1 LRHAFASEL
10 RMKGVPLR
18 GRGWWQSR
26 GRRVA
31 VRLLAAASALASAG
45 SEAAPPLQLQ
55 LEALYPLAQRS
66 ARSSPAPRN
75 AADTVAAAADTPA
88 PAEARRAEPA
98 YGASAARTT
107 LLEMPADVV
116 PGRYSRPK
124 YALGFRSDTMKGL
137 ARDMGL
143 DADTCLAPLVRA
155 RVSLS
160 QDSGGSGRLMV
171 FARCT
176 FH

>member
-1 LRHAFASEL
+1 
-10 RMKGVPLR
+10 MKGVPLR
-18 GRGWWQSR
+18 GRGWRQKCW
-26 GRRVA
+26 RRVA
-31 VRLLAAASALASAG
+31 VRLLAAAGVVASAG

-55 LEALYPLAQRS
+55 LDSLYLLSQRGVRLPSAQQS
-66 ARSSPAPRN
+66 
-75 AADTVAAAADTPA
+75 AADAADA
-88 PAEARRAEPA
+88 PARAENRRPEAA

-124 YALGFRSDTMKGL
+124 YALGFRSDAMKGF

-160 QDSGGSGRLMV
+160 QDSGAGGRLMV

>member
-1 LRHAFASEL
+1 
-10 RMKGVPLR
+10 MKHVPLR
-18 GRGWWQSR
+18 GRKWWRSWC
-26 GRRVA
+26 RRVA
-31 VRLLAAASALASAG
+31 VRLLAAAGALVSAN

-55 LEALYPLAQRS
+55 LDSLYPMLQRGTRLAS
-66 ARSSPAPRN
+66 AQQGAADAAGAAMAVAADPPSPAE
-75 AADTVAAAADTPA
+75 T
-88 PAEARRAEPA
+88 RRPEPA

-107 LLEMPADVV
+107 LLEMPADIV